1 MAIRVLVA
9 AVAAVGLAGGAR
21 AADPARAK
29 AAEEL
34 LVAMKAD
41 KTLDDTI
48 AQMLDAQV
56 KQNPAIA
63 KFRPAMEKFF
73 RKYMSWD
80 SLKDEMTALYAE
92 EFTADELA
100 ELTRFYKSPVGQKMA
115 EKTPKLAAKGME
127 IGMARV
133 QKNQDELK
141 RMVEE
146 ESKK

>member
-1 MAIRVLVA
+1 MTTRMLA
-9 AVAAVGLAGGAR
+9 AVAVAVGLAAGAR
-21 AADPARAK
+21 AADPARTK

-48 AQMLDAQV
+48 AQMLDAQA
-56 KQNPAIA
+56 KQNPMIV

-73 RKYMSWD
+73 RKHMSWD
-80 SLKDEMTALYAE
+80 ALKGEMAALYAE

-100 ELTRFYKSPVGQKMA
+100 ELTKFYKTPLGQKIA
-115 EKTPKLAAKGME
+115 EKTPKLAAKGAE
-127 IGMARV
+127 LGIARV

-141 RMVEE
+141 RMIEE
-146 ESKK
+146 ELKK